1 MAKVKK
7 YFYRK
12 MLPSGVKKI
21 KNHFPSTPVILYN
34 RKRTKKRMYFTKGEV
49 FFLIGLLLIGVSLLT
64 LIMGHILP
72 SIKIDTSPP
81 PANHWQIDSIDTMKN
96 SRDLA
101 LQDLS
106 DPGYVNDVQRQM
118 ADIAATGAN
127 YVAIDTPYD
136 PQFLPVLQT
145 WVHAART
152 HGLHVWFRG
161 NFSGWEGWFNYS
173 RITEEQHLAMTKKFI
188 LSNPGLF
195 QNGDIFTSC
204 PECENGANLQTGDE
218 AQVIAYRAFL
228 IQEYAVTKDA
238 FAQIHKNVAS
248 NFFSMNAD
256 VARAVMDRQTT
267 EALDGIVVIDHYVL
281 TPQELASDTEQI
293 SQQSGGSIV
302 LGEFGAPIPDLQ
314 GSMTQAQQA
323 QWLSQ
328 SLQLLSEDP
337 TLIGVNY
344 WDNLGGS
351 TALWNP
357 DGSPRKAVAVLKK
370 YYD

>member
-1 MAKVKK
+1 MAKDKK

-12 MLPSGVKKI
+12 MLHSGIKKS
-21 KNHFPSTPVILYN
+21 KNHFASSPAILYN
-34 RKRTKKRMYFTKGEV
+34 SKRTKKRMYFTKGEV
-49 FFLIGLLLIGVSLLT
+49 LFILGLLLIGVSILT
-64 LIMGHILP
+64 LVMEHIMP
-72 SIKIDTSPP
+72 TIKIATAPP
-81 PANHWQIDSIDTMKN
+81 QANHWQIESIDTMKN

-101 LQDLS
+101 RQDLT
-106 DPGYVNDVQRQM
+106 DPGYANDVQRQM
-118 ADIAATGAN
+118 AEIAATGAN

-136 PQFLPVLQT
+136 PEFLPVLQT
-145 WVHAART
+145 WVQAARD
-152 HGLHVWFRG
+152 HGLHIWFRG
-161 NFSGWEGWFNYS
+161 NFSGWEGWFNYP

-188 LSNPGLF
+188 ISNANLF

-204 PECENGANLQTGDE
+204 PECENGANLNTGDE
-218 AQVIAYRAFL
+218 AQIIAYRAFL
-228 IQEYAVTKDA
+228 IQEYAVTKNT

-267 EALDGIVVIDHYVL
+267 EALDGIVVIDHYVV
-281 TPQELASDTEQI
+281 TPVDLASQTAQI
-293 SQQSGGSIV
+293 SAQSGGSIV

-314 GSMTQAQQA
+314 GTMTQDQQA

-328 SLQLLSEDP
+328 ALQLLSEDQ

-370 YYD
+370 YFD